1 MASVG
6 AREEVPVELRHLR
19 YFVAVAETQHF
30 GRAAER
36 LHMAQPPL
44 SQAIRQ
50 LEAELGVE
58 LFVRTTRRVAL
69 TPAGE
74 TFRDDAARIL
84 SELEESTRRVTH
96 YAEGRR
102 GVLRIGVTGSAAFAE
117 LPRIARIVE
126 RDLPGV
132 ALEVSP
138 ELLTRTQEQALV
150 ESRIDVGVLRPPIFS
165 PGLSYGVLA
174 RDGFLLALPE
184 RHRLAGGRAVALIE
198 LADEA
203 FVTYPLAAQSVVN
216 DAVLRSCHA
225 AGFTPRY
232 EHEAAET
239 STLLALVAAGLG
251 VALVPASVQA
261 LRLDG
266 VVYTAV
272 SGVSDLSLALAWRG
286 DDTSPLL
293 ARFLSAVRDDRPF
306 LTDDVAARVAS

>member
-1 MASVG
+1 M
-6 AREEVPVELRHLR
+6 ELRHLR
-19 YFVAVAETQHF
+19 YFLAVAETRHF

-36 LHMAQPPL
+36 LHIAQPPL

-50 LEAELGVE
+50 LEADLGVA

-84 SELEESTRRVTH
+84 SQLEESSRRVSH

-102 GVLRIGVTGSAAFAE
+102 GVLRIGVTGSAAFSE

-138 ELLTRTQEQALV
+138 ELLTRAQEQALV
-150 ESRIDVGVLRPPIFS
+150 ESRLDVGVLRPPIFTS
-165 PGLSYGVLA
+165 GLSCRILA
-174 RDGFLLALPE
+174 RNGFLLALPE
-184 RHRLAGGRAVALIE
+184 GHRLADEPLVE
-198 LADEA
+198 LADLAEES
-203 FVTYPLAAQSVVN
+203 FVTYPRSSQSVVN
-216 DAVLRSCHA
+216 DVVLRSCHA
-225 AGFTPRY
+225 AGFTPRR

-251 VALVPASVQA
+251 VALVPESVRA

-266 VVYTAV
+266 VVYVEV
-272 SGVSDLSLALAWRG
+272 SGAQELSLGLAWRT

-293 ARFLSAVRDDRPF
+293 ARFLAALQEDRPF
-306 LTDDVAARVAS
+306 LTDNDDVRAAS